1 LDLLLILNISLALT
15 ILLVSM
21 YTKET
26 LEFSIFPTVLLITTL
41 FRLALNVSTT
51 RNILSH
57 GEGGKVIETFGSFV
71 VGGNQVVGFV

>member
-1 LDLLLILNISLALT
+1 PSELLDLLLILNISLALT

-21 YTKET
+21 YTKEA
-26 LEFSIFPTVLLITTL
+26 LQFSIFPTVLLITTL

-57 GEGGKVIETFGSFV
+57 AEGGKVIEAFGSFV
-71 VGGNQVVGFV
+71 VGG